1 MPILSQVVR
10 PEQRATAY
18 GLMNL
23 VSISC
28 GGLADF
34 WFGKMRDAKI
44 PLNVI
49 FGMFSLTVL
58 VSVGLILLVRPKP
71 ELSADTQPAGH

>member
-1 MPILSQVVR
+1 
-10 PEQRATAY
+10 
-18 GLMNL
+18 
-23 VSISC
+23 
-28 GGLADF
+28 
-34 WFGKMRDAKI
+34 MRDAKI

-71 ELSADTQPAGH
+71 ELSVDTQPAGH